1 MQYDASSGAISRARV
16 ILLIGPSGSGKDSLI
31 DAAREP
37 LRAYGVEVARRVI
50 TRSAEAKGED
60 AHGVSEAQFQAMREA
75 GAFAL
80 DWQANGLCYGIPI
93 QIDSWLDAGKSVL
106 INGSRGHLA
115 AARRRYPDL
124 LAVGLAVSPG
134 ALRERLLARGRES
147 LQDIEQRLARN
158 TSLQAYDA
166 DVHVLDNSATL
177 AQALRALLCLLGEQG
192 VIRSSQVKKPTCNL
206 PD

>member
-1 MQYDASSGAISRARV
+1 
-16 ILLIGPSGSGKDSLI
+16 
-31 DAAREP
+31 
-37 LRAYGVEVARRVI
+37 VEVARRVI

-60 AHGVSEAQFQAMREA
+60 AYGVSEAQFQAMREA

-80 DWQANGLCYGIPI
+80 DWQANGWCYGIPI

-134 ALRERLLARGRES
+134 VLRERLLARGRES

-192 VIRSSQVKKPTCNL
+192 VIRSSLAKKPTCNL

>member
-1 MQYDASSGAISRARV
+1 MQYDASNGMISRARV
-16 ILLIGPSGSGKDSLI
+16 ILLIGPSGAGKDSLI

-37 LRAYGVEVARRVI
+37 LRARGVEVARRVI

-60 AHGVSEAQFQAMREA
+60 AHGVSEAQFQAMHDA

-80 DWQANGLCYGIPI
+80 DWQANGLRYGIPI
-93 QIDSWLDAGKSVL
+93 QVDRWLGTGKSVL

-124 LAVGLAVSPG
+124 LAVGLAVSPQV
-134 ALRERLLARGRES
+134 LRERLLARGRES
-147 LQDIEQRLARN
+147 LEDIEQRLARN
-158 TSLQAYDA
+158 ARLQAYDA

-177 AQALRALLCLLGEQG
+177 AEALRALLCLLDEQG
-192 VIRSSQVKKPTCNL
+192 IIRLSLAQKPTCNL